1 MSMYA
6 DNELLFPPYVI
17 PTLRLLRGDQWR
29 DLVDH
34 VAGLPQDHPES
45 LAFSLM
51 MVRLDGCMGCETDS
65 FRAMR
70 GCMACAQQVLRRHK
84 GSEAELLKRYRK
96 ALQDV
101 RAYLEARPGE
111 RAETIPLKAKAA

>member
-1 MSMYA
+1 VYA

-17 PTLRLLRGDQWR
+17 PTLRNLRGDQWR
-29 DLVDH
+29 DLVDR
-34 VAGLPQDHPES
+34 VAALPQDHPDS

-51 MVRLDGCMGCETDS
+51 MMRLDGCLTCETDS

-70 GCMACAQQVLRRHK
+70 GCTACAQQVLRRHK
-84 GSEAELLKRYRK
+84 GSEAELLKRYQK

-101 RAYLEARPGE
+101 KAYLASRPGG
-111 RAETIPLKAKAA
+111 AEEIPLKAKAA